1 MLARIRRE
9 PGSGARGLLRIY
21 LGMAP
26 GVGKT
31 YAMLLE
37 GRRRKQRGT
46 DVVVGFVETYGR
58 PLTVQA
64 LGDLEVIPRKS
75 VAYRGL
81 TLEEMDTE
89 AILRRKP
96 AVALVDE
103 LAHTNAPGS
112 KHEKRWEDVE
122 GLLEAGITVM
132 STVNI
137 QHLESLADIVQ
148 AITGITIRERIPDR
162 VVDEA
167 DEVELVDIAPGA
179 LRQRLRDGSVYPLE
193 RAQQALNNYFREGN
207 LTALRELALRK
218 VSTEV
223 ERDLE
228 EYMRQHQIESVWPA
242 AERVMVCVD
251 DQPSANALVRR
262 AWRQAHGLQSEL
274 IAVFVE
280 TPAWAHAAAETRRAV
295 EDNLRFA
302 EDLGAKVV
310 RVGGTNVAATLAQ
323 VAREQNVGTIVVGHE
338 RHSRPYELFPGSV
351 VVNLLRLVQDVDV
364 HVVAAHTPK
373 TLYGV

>member
-9 PGSGARGLLRIY
+9 PGTGARGLLRVY

-37 GRRRKQRGT
+37 GRRRKQRGI
-46 DVVVGFVETYGR
+46 DVVVGYVETYDR
-58 PLTVQA
+58 ALTVQA
-64 LGDLEVIPRKS
+64 LGDLEIIPRKR

-81 TLEEMDTE
+81 ILEEMDTE
-89 AILRRKP
+89 AVLGRNP
-96 AVALVDE
+96 ALALVDE
-103 LAHTNAPGS
+103 LAHTNTPGS
-112 KHEKRWEDVE
+112 KREKRWQDVE
-122 GLLEAGITVM
+122 ELLEAGITVL
-132 STVNI
+132 STVNV

-148 AITGITIRERIPDR
+148 AITGIAIRERIPDR
-162 VVDEA
+162 VVDAA
-167 DEVELVDIAPGA
+167 DEVELVDISPDA
-179 LRQRLRDGSVYPLE
+179 LRQRLRDGSVYPPE
-193 RAQQALNNYFREGN
+193 RAQQALNSYFREGN

-228 EYMRQHQIESVWPA
+228 NYMWQHQIDTVWPA

-251 DQPSANALVRR
+251 EQPTATTLVRR
-262 AWRQAHGLQSEL
+262 AWRQAHGLQTDL

-280 TPAWAHAAAETRRAV
+280 PPDWSHAAAETRRAV
-295 EDNLRFA
+295 EENLRFA

-310 RVGGTNVAATLAQ
+310 RQPGENVAETLAR

-338 RHSRPYELFPGSV
+338 RHSRGYELFPGSV
-351 VVNLLRLVQDVDV
+351 VVNLLRLVQDIDV
-364 HVVAAHTPK
+364 HVVAAGNRKAPA
-373 TLYGV
+373 GA